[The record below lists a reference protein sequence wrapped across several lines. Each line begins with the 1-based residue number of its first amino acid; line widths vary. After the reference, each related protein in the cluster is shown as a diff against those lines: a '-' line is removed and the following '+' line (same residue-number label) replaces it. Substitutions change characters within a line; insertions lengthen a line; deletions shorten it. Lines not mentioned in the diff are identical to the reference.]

1 MIVSLR
7 LPTASH
13 AGHTSLSK
21 QPRLLGK
28 TPKPD
33 NLSIARPSQYFTCAV
48 IYLIES
54 KPYSYN
60 KANQSRLRWRCG
72 IRLIVTNICTHSINH
87 MTENTPT
94 FADLG
99 ICPEIL
105 EAIDVMGF
113 DTPSAI
119 QAKAIPIAINGSDI
133 VGQSH
138 TGSGKTLAFV
148 IPALEAIDANDKCPQ
163 ILALTPT
170 RELAQ
175 QVCREVEK
183 LSMFLDG
190 ISAVSI
196 YGGASFKPQ
205 LDAFRRGVQFV
216 VGTPGRIIDHI
227 ESGALD
233 VSKLR
238 MLILDEADEMLDMGF
253 IEDIERITKALPK
266 ERQTLFFSATMSPQ
280 IKSLMQSL
288 TNNAQKISIERPTLT
303 VPTIEQIYH
312 ELLPSS
318 RIEVLSRLLDT
329 GKIKLGIVFCNT
341 KRVVDD
347 VVDGLVARGHAV
359 DRLHGDMP
367 QTLRERVMDSYR
379 KGSLKILVA
388 TDVAARGID
397 VNNIDTVVNFEL
409 PRDPEDYV
417 HRIGRTARA
426 GKSGRAI
433 SFVGRRDFS
442 LLSRI
447 ERFIGTKL
455 ICTPVITG
463 EQVEQMKR
471 EALVDELIEKLSSKL
486 PKSEPVAISEDDE
499 NAVIDTTVEGEEQA
513 EVAAA
518 DLSSIEIELPE
529 CLNDI
534 EAKPEAIIATL
545 FEMLCQQGSHPAQPI
560 PEDRG
565 GRNDR
570 PDSKSKRANG
580 ALTEVASLFINAGK
594 SLGIQPKDIAGLLY
608 NEANIPKGGVGDIR
622 IFAKHSI
629 VEISPEYVESTL
641 ASCQTCSLCGFE
653 VNFRLDDPNK
663 RPSGGGFGGERRGGG
678 GYGGERRGGG
688 GFGGERR
695 GGGGFGGERRGGSDS
710 YGERRGGGGFG
721 GERRG
726 GSSFGGERD
735 ARKSRPSEAYKP
747 KSQDGGKDSF
757 WKKPFGK

>member
-1 MIVSLR
+1 
-7 LPTASH
+7 
-13 AGHTSLSK
+13 
-21 QPRLLGK
+21 
-28 TPKPD
+28 
-33 NLSIARPSQYFTCAV
+33 
-48 IYLIES
+48 
-54 KPYSYN
+54 
-60 KANQSRLRWRCG
+60 
-72 IRLIVTNICTHSINH
+72 

-119 QAKAIPIAINGSDI
+119 QAKAIPIAISGSDI

-163 ILALTPT
+163 VLALTPT

-318 RIEVLSRLLDT
+318 RVEVLSRLLDT

-367 QTLRERVMDSYR
+367 QNLRERVMDSYR

-455 ICTPVITG
+455 INTPVITG

-471 EALVDELIEKLSSKL
+471 EALVDELIETLSAQL
-486 PKSEPVAISEDDE
+486 PKIEKPEITEDDE
-499 NAVIDTTVEGEEQA
+499 NAIVDSQIEGTEGA
-513 EVAAA
+513 EGAESSEDSPVAPV
-518 DLSSIEIELPE
+518 DLSSLDIELPE
-529 CLNDI
+529 CLSDI

-545 FEMLCQQGSHPAQPI
+545 FEMLCKQGSHPAQPI

-570 PDSKSKRANG
+570 PDSKSKRANS

-608 NEANIPKGGVGDIR
+608 NEAGIPKGGVGDIR
-622 IFAKHSI
+622 IFSKHSI
-629 VEISPEYVESTL
+629 VEISPEYLESTL
-641 ASCQTCSLCGFE
+641 ASCQTCNLCGFE

-678 GYGGERRGGG
+678 GFGGERRGGG

-695 GGGGFGGERRGGSDS
+695 GGGGYGGERRGGGFGGERRGGFGGERRGGGGYGGERRGGSEG

-726 GSSFGGERD
+726 GFGGGGSSFGGERRVNERD
-735 ARKSRPSEAYKP
+735 ARKSRPSESYKP
-747 KSQDGGKDSF
+747 KSKDGGKDAF
-757 WKKPFGK
+757 WKKPFSK